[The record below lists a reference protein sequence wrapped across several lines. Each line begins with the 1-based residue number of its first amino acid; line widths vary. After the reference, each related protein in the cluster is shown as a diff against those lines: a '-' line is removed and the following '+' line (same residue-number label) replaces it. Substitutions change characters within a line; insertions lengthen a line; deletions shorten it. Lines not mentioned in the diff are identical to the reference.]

1 MERQY
6 VTVIG
11 GANIDI
17 TGTPHYKLNPNDS
30 NPGKTTLSLGGVARN
45 IAENLSRMGVNIEFI
60 TVLGND
66 SHSYEIKESCKELN
80 ISLGHSLIMPDERT
94 STYLCITNESG
105 EMQLAISDMEIYKY
119 ITPSYLEGK
128 LEVINGGT
136 ACIVDTNIPQESLEY
151 LMDNSKAP
159 IFLDTVST
167 KKTEKIKDSIHNI
180 HTLKPNIIE
189 AEILSNMKII
199 TQEDLEKATDIILR
213 KGIKRLFVSL
223 GAKGVYYTDGITKG
237 NILPIETEV
246 VNTTGAG
253 DSYIAAVIW
262 AYLKG
267 FDLEKSAKAGLA
279 ASYICVMSS
288 LTVSEDISAE
298 KIENIIENN
307 WR

>member
-1 MERQY
+1 MKNQY
-6 VTVIG
+6 VSIIG

-17 TGTPHYKLNPNDS
+17 TGTPYYILNSNDS
-30 NPGKTTLSLGGVARN
+30 NPGKITMSLGGVARN

-66 SHSYEIKESCKELN
+66 SHSYEIKESCKDLN
-80 ISLGHSLIMPDERT
+80 ISLNHSLIMSDERT
-94 STYLCITNESG
+94 STYLCITNELG
-105 EMQLAISDMEIYKY
+105 EMQLAISDMEIYKH
-119 ITPSYLEGK
+119 ITPTYLEEK
-128 LEVINGGT
+128 LEIINSGEACVI
-136 ACIVDTNIPQESLEY
+136 DTNIPQESLEY
-151 LMDNSKAP
+151 LMDNSKVP

-199 TQEDLEKATDIILR
+199 TTEDLEKATDIILK
-213 KGIKRLFVSL
+213 KGIQRLFVSL
-223 GAKGVYYTDGITKG
+223 GANGVYYTDGTIKG
-237 NILPIETEV
+237 SILPIPTEII
-246 VNTTGAG
+246 NTTGAG
-253 DSYIAAVIW
+253 DSFIAAVVW

-267 FDLEKSAKAGLA
+267 FDLEKSAKAGLS
-279 ASYICVMSS
+279 ASNICVRSS

-298 KIENIIENN
+298 KIENIIESN